1 MEENE
6 KWSPALMQAE
16 NEDITTW
23 ELPEGAIKRLGQG
36 IIMGNL
42 IPSPNRKHFVVPS
55 SIGVWW
61 YDVSTMTPVALWD
74 TDRGFISAAS
84 FSPNGKWLATGDGD
98 GLVKVWDVQQGVC
111 ISQIERDKEEKRYH
125 SVSRLVFS
133 PDSQRLVVSS
143 TRDYIL
149 IVYHPETGEQLA
161 KFHDDPKKTRWW
173 GGTPRP
179 IAFSADGSL
188 LACTMP
194 DESMRMHADRRG
206 YIRLPK
212 DATEFIAVWCL
223 ETGQQLACL
232 TDTGRLVRSLCF
244 SLCGRFLASGGRDG
258 TVQVWS
264 VANWELLHTYQ
275 DYGTERKKVFYSPE
289 GVLYAAEISNDDF
302 TVWNIHTGEKSN
314 TYLETHQGLQGTHS
328 PKECPFVSAT
338 SSEFKVWTVGISQPL
353 TYPHLHY
360 DFYLYSHIKA
370 PNNFVFLPDN
380 HTLAGGYMEDG
391 VLLWDVANPMHPP
404 TRFNP
409 PEDIRNISI
418 SSHGTLQAIGMDKKI
433 AKVWE
438 VENSD
443 VPITSF
449 TLPDPE
455 NPATDQEKQVT
466 AAAFAHKRNLLACGD
481 NEGMLYL
488 WDVQQREILHTLTA
502 HDGEIHSIIF
512 SPNEK
517 LLVSVKDAGPIS
529 RMWDVES
536 GEPIEAFPGK
546 YRAIVFSD
554 CSTLVACGNIQKLLL
569 WDTLQ
574 RKIMMSLPLPQES
587 WDPFTLAFSPCGRYL
602 ASGAWWN
609 QGLGIKK
616 CPVLLW
622 DVESGENIAAFRGHP
637 TDIQSLAF
645 SPDSTL
651 LASGGFDGTILLW
664 DLKPYID
671 S

>member
-1 MEENE
+1 MPNRE
-6 KWSPALMQAE
+6 KWSPALMQPE
-16 NEDITTW
+16 NSDIPTW
-23 ELPEGAIKRLGQG
+23 KLPEGAITRLGQG
-36 IIMGNL
+36 IIMGN
-42 IPSPNRKHFVVPS
+42 ITPSPNGKHFVVPS
-55 SIGVWW
+55 SIGIWW
-61 YDVSTMTPVALWD
+61 YDISTMTPVALWD
-74 TDRGFISAAS
+74 TDRGFISAVS

-98 GLVKVWDVQQGVC
+98 GLVKIWDWERGVC
-111 ISQIERDKEEKRYH
+111 LSEMERDETEKRYH
-125 SVSRLVFS
+125 SVSRFEFS
-133 PDSQRLVVSS
+133 PDSQLLAVSS

-149 IVYHPETGEQLA
+149 YIYDPETGEQIA

-188 LACTMP
+188 LASTMQ
-194 DESMRMHADRRG
+194 DENMRRHADRRG

-212 DATEFIAVWCL
+212 DATEFIAVQHL
-223 ETGQQLACL
+223 ESGEQLACL
-232 TDTGRLVRSLCF
+232 TDTERLVRSLCF
-244 SLCGRFLASGGRDG
+244 SPCGRFLASGGRDG
-258 TVQVWS
+258 AVQVWS
-264 VANWELLHTYQ
+264 VATWELLHTYQ
-275 DYGTERKKVFYSPE
+275 NYGTERKKIFYSPE

-314 TYLETHQGLQGTHS
+314 TYLEIYQGLQGAHS

-338 SSEFKVWTVGISQPL
+338 DSEFKVWTVGISQPL
-353 TYPHLHY
+353 TYPHLHF
-360 DFYLYSHIKA
+360 DFFLYSHIKT

-380 HTLAGGYMEDG
+380 QTLAGGYMGDG
-391 VLLWDVANPMHPP
+391 VLLWDIANPLHPP

-409 PEDIRNISI
+409 PEDIRGVSV
-418 SSHGTLQAIGMDKKI
+418 SHLGTLQAIGMDKKM
-433 AKVWE
+433 AKLWE
-438 VENSD
+438 VENPD
-443 VPITSF
+443 VPIANF

-455 NPATDQEKQVT
+455 NLVTDQEKQVT
-466 AAAFAHKRNLLACGD
+466 AAAFAPKRNFLACGD
-481 NEGMLYL
+481 NEGILYV
-488 WDVQQREILHTLTA
+488 WDVQRHEILHTITA

-536 GEPIEAFPGK
+536 GESIEGFPDK
-546 YRAIVFSD
+546 YRAIAFSD
-554 CSTLVACGNIQKLLL
+554 CSTLVACGNIQELLL
-569 WDTLQ
+569 WDTLY
-574 RKIMMSLPLPQES
+574 REVIISLPLPQES
-587 WDPFTLAFSPCGRYL
+587 WDPFALAFSPCGRYL

-637 TDIQSLAF
+637 TDIQCLAF
-645 SPDSTL
+645 SPDGTL
-651 LASGGFDGTILLW
+651 LVSGGFDRTILLW
-664 DLKPYID
+664 DMKPYIG